1 MFISEAGAPC
11 YSSTQTR
18 KSIMGFFS
26 RIFGKD
32 KPANAS
38 SKIKRG
44 IAKAASNKSD
54 DVPDYKVGLDGDFD
68 ESGLAKRV
76 ALAFDEDNQ
85 LDDIDSLWVA
95 QTSGTV
101 VLKGKVPSQDI
112 LDKMVKVARGVD
124 GTDSVDTKQVEVG

>member
-1 MFISEAGAPC
+1 
-11 YSSTQTR
+11 
-18 KSIMGFFS
+18 MGFFS

-44 IAKAASNKSD
+44 AVKSAPTSTPAK
-54 DVPDYKVGLDGDFD
+54 DVPDYKIGVDGDFD

-85 LDDIDSLWVA
+85 LDDIDTLWVA
-95 QTSGTV
+95 QLSGTV

-112 LDKMVKVARGVD
+112 LDKMVRVAKGVD
-124 GTDSVDTKQVEVG
+124 GTDAVDTKQVEVG